1 MERWRHPNHQRSC
14 KTNQACLWLPCAAVI
29 GLGIPGLPAR
39 GGSTSLFTLAAAGS
53 SGFQTHD
60 WVLLFFLVLTLFVA
74 AFSAAAETALTSVN
88 RLRIRNLAEE
98 GDANARII
106 SNLLRKPQV
115 FLTTILVVS
124 NVAVITGSTLATI
137 IAVDLDFNGAEIIST
152 ALLSLV
158 VLIFC
163 EITPKSIAVQAPE
176 RWARWLVRP
185 VEALMFV
192 LRPLVIALTWIT
204 SGMVRLFGGGAARY
218 TTQFVT
224 EDELRL
230 LVEVGEEEGVLEEEE
245 REMID
250 NVFDLS
256 DTAVREIMIPRIDMV
271 TVEADDDIR
280 EATQVILQGGQ
291 SRIPVYEDSIDNII
305 GVLYAKDL
313 LRIHALNQQA
323 SVRSVMRPPFF
334 VPESKHLDDLL
345 REMQSQRVHIAIV
358 VDEYGSVSGLITI
371 EDLVEEIVGDIQDE
385 YDIEEQLVEKTGEDE
400 FILDA
405 KLGLDEFEEEIDRRL
420 PEDGY
425 ETVGGFVISQLDKIP
440 SAGDTVRFEDMAF
453 TVLGTKGR
461 RITKLRVERGLATPQ
476 PDGDQENLSGSE
488 TPLALP
494 AAPDTSGVRTSP
506 QSRPRQ

>member
-1 MERWRHPNHQRSC
+1 MESDS
-14 KTNQACLWLPCAAVI
+14 T
-29 GLGIPGLPAR
+29 GLAG
-39 GGSTSLFTLAAAGS
+39 LFTLAAAGPH
-53 SGFQTHD
+53 GFQPQD
-60 WVLLFFLVLTLFVA
+60 WVLLFFLFLTLIVA
-74 AFSAAAETALTSVN
+74 AISAGAETALTSVN

-98 GDANARII
+98 GDINAKHITR
-106 SNLLRKPQV
+106 LLQRPQG
-115 FLTTILVVS
+115 FLTTILVIS

-152 ALLSLV
+152 VLLSLI

-163 EITPKSIAVQAPE
+163 EITPKSIAVQSPE

-185 VEALMFV
+185 VETMMFV
-192 LRPLVIALTWIT
+192 LRPVVFVLTWIT
-204 SGMVRLFGGGAARY
+204 SGMVRLFGGHGTHY
-218 TTQFVT
+218 STQFVT

-256 DTAVREIMIPRIDMV
+256 DTAVREIMVPRIDMV

-280 EATQVILQGGQ
+280 SATQVVLQGGQ
-291 SRIPVYEDSIDNII
+291 SRIPVYEDTIDNII

-313 LRIHALNQQA
+313 LRVYALGEQA
-323 SVRSVMRPPFF
+323 SIRSMVRPPFF
-334 VPESKHLDDLL
+334 VPESKRLDDLL
-345 REMQSQRVHIAIV
+345 REMQSQRVHMAIV
-358 VDEYGSVSGLITI
+358 VDEYGSVAGLVTI
-371 EDLVEEIVGDIQDE
+371 EDVVEEIIGDIQDE
-385 YDIEEQLVEKTGEDE
+385 YDVEERLFEKLGEND

-405 KLGLDEFEEEIDRRL
+405 KVSLDEFEELVEREL

-440 SAGDTVRFEDMAF
+440 SVGDTVRFEDMAF

-461 RITKLRVERGLATPQ
+461 RITKLRVERGLPPQ
-476 PDGDQENLSGSE
+476 SAEEQAMSSGTD

-494 AAPDTSGVRTSP
+494 AAPDASADEHTP
-506 QSRPRQ
+506 QPRPQE

>member
-1 MERWRHPNHQRSC
+1 M
-14 KTNQACLWLPCAAVI
+14 
-29 GLGIPGLPAR
+29 
-39 GGSTSLFTLAAAGS
+39 
-53 SGFQTHD
+53 
-60 WVLLFFLVLTLFVA
+60 LFFLFLTLIVA
-74 AFSAAAETALTSVN
+74 AISAGAETALTSVN

-98 GDANARII
+98 GDAKARRITK
-106 SNLLRKPQV
+106 LLQKPQS

-137 IAVDLDFNGAEIIST
+137 IAVDLDFNGAEVIST
-152 ALLSLV
+152 ALLSLI

-163 EITPKSIAVQAPE
+163 EITPKSIAVLAPE

-185 VEALMFV
+185 VETIMFV
-192 LRPLVIALTWIT
+192 LRPLVVALTWVT
-204 SGMVRLFGGGAARY
+204 SGMVRLFGGRGSHY
-218 TTQFVT
+218 STQFVT

-250 NVFDLS
+250 NVFELS
-256 DTAVREIMIPRIDMV
+256 DTAVREIMVPRIDMV

-280 EATQVILQGGQ
+280 AATQLILQGGQ

-313 LRIHALNQQA
+313 LRIYAQDQQA
-323 SVRSVMRPPFF
+323 TIREMVRPPFF
-334 VPESKHLDDLL
+334 VPESKRLDDLL

-358 VDEYGSVSGLITI
+358 VDEYGSVAGLVTI
-371 EDLVEEIVGDIQDE
+371 EDLVEEIIGDIQDE
-385 YDIEEQLVEKTGEDE
+385 YDVEEQLFEKLGEND

-405 KLGLDEFEEEIDRRL
+405 KVSLDEFEELVEREL

-440 SAGDTVRFEDMAF
+440 SVNDTTRYEDMAF

-461 RITKLRVERGLATPQ
+461 RITKLRVERGLPPAQ
-476 PDGDQENLSGSE
+476 PDNGASETPSGGD

-494 AAPDTSGVRTSP
+494 AAQDSSANIPAPPSH
-506 QSRPRQ
+506 PRQ

>member
-1 MERWRHPNHQRSC
+1 MESDS
-14 KTNQACLWLPCAAVI
+14 T
-29 GLGIPGLPAR
+29 GLAG
-39 GGSTSLFTLAAAGS
+39 LFTLAAAGTR
-53 SGFQTHD
+53 GFQPHD
-60 WVLLFFLVLTLFVA
+60 WVLLFFLLLALIVA
-74 AFSAAAETALTSVN
+74 AISAGAETALTSVN

-98 GDANARII
+98 GDAKARRITK
-106 SNLLRKPQV
+106 LLQKPQS

-152 ALLSLV
+152 VLLSLI

-163 EITPKSIAVQAPE
+163 EITPKSIAVLAPE

-185 VEALMFV
+185 VETIMFV
-192 LRPLVIALTWIT
+192 LRPLVIALTWVT
-204 SGMVRLFGGGAARY
+204 SGMVRLFGGRGSHY
-218 TTQFVT
+218 STQFVT

-250 NVFDLS
+250 NVFELS
-256 DTAVREIMIPRIDMV
+256 DTAVREIMVPRIDMV

-280 EATQVILQGGQ
+280 EATQLILQGGQ

-313 LRIHALNQQA
+313 LRIYAQDQQA
-323 SVRSVMRPPFF
+323 TIREMVRPPFF
-334 VPESKHLDDLL
+334 VPESKRLDDLL

-358 VDEYGSVSGLITI
+358 VDEYGSVAGLVTI
-371 EDLVEEIVGDIQDE
+371 EDLVEEIIGDIQDE
-385 YDIEEQLVEKTGEDE
+385 YDVEEQLFEKLGEND

-405 KLGLDEFEEEIDRRL
+405 KVSLDEFEELVEREL

-440 SAGDTVRFEDMAF
+440 SVNDTTRYEDMAF

-461 RITKLRVERGLATPQ
+461 RITKLRVERDLPPVQ
-476 PDGDQENLSGSE
+476 PNNSNGASEAPAGGD

-494 AAPDTSGVRTSP
+494 AAQDSAANIPAPPSH
-506 QSRPRQ
+506 PRQ

>member
-1 MERWRHPNHQRSC
+1 
-14 KTNQACLWLPCAAVI
+14 
-29 GLGIPGLPAR
+29 
-39 GGSTSLFTLAAAGS
+39 
-53 SGFQTHD
+53 
-60 WVLLFFLVLTLFVA
+60 
-74 AFSAAAETALTSVN
+74 
-88 RLRIRNLAEE
+88 NLAEE
-98 GDANARII
+98 GDANAQHIAR
-106 SNLLRKPQV
+106 LLQRPQT
-115 FLTTILVVS
+115 FLTTILVIS
-124 NVAVITGSTLATI
+124 NVAVITGSALATI
-137 IAVDLDFNGAEIIST
+137 IAVDLDFNGAEVIST
-152 ALLSLV
+152 ALLSLI

-185 VEALMFV
+185 VEAMMFA

-204 SGMVRLFGGGAARY
+204 SGMVRLVGGRGGHY
-218 TTQFVT
+218 STQFVT

-256 DTAVREIMIPRIDMV
+256 DTAVREIMVPRIDMV

-280 EATQVILQGGQ
+280 AATQVILQGGQ

-313 LRIHALNQQA
+313 LRIYALTQQA
-323 SVRSVMRPPFF
+323 TIRELVRPPFF
-334 VPESKHLDDLL
+334 VPESKRLDDLL

-358 VDEYGSVSGLITI
+358 VDEYGSVAGLVTI
-371 EDLVEEIVGDIQDE
+371 EDLVEEIIGDIQDE
-385 YDIEEQLVEKTGEDE
+385 YDVEEQLFEKLDE
-400 FILDA
+400 NDFILDA
-405 KLGLDEFEEEIDRRL
+405 KVSLDEFEELVEREL

-440 SAGDTVRFEDMAF
+440 SVSDTVRYEDMAF

-461 RITKLRVERGLATPQ
+461 RITKLRVERGLPPAQ
-476 PDGDQENLSGSE
+476 PNASANGSDDPGSSHSNA
-488 TPLALP
+488 PLALP
-494 AAPDTSGVRTSP
+494 AAQDSSAGVPAP

>member
-1 MERWRHPNHQRSC
+1 MESDS
-14 KTNQACLWLPCAAVI
+14 T
-29 GLGIPGLPAR
+29 GLSG
-39 GGSTSLFTLAAAGS
+39 LFTFAAAGP

-60 WVLLFFLVLTLFVA
+60 WVLLFFLFLTLIVA
-74 AFSAAAETALTSVN
+74 AVSAAAETALTSVN

-106 SNLLRKPQV
+106 ANLLRRPQT
-115 FLTTILVVS
+115 FLTTILIVS
-124 NVAVITGSTLATI
+124 NVAVITGTTLATI
-137 IAVDLDFNGAEIIST
+137 IALDINFNGAEVVST
-152 ALLSLV
+152 ALLSLI

-185 VEALMFV
+185 VEAVMFV
-192 LRPLVIALTWIT
+192 LRPLVVALTWIT
-204 SGMVRLFGGGAARY
+204 SGMVRLFGGGA
-218 TTQFVT
+218 TQYSTRFVT

-230 LVEVGEEEGVLEEEE
+230 LVEVSEEEGVLEEEE

-256 DTAVREIMIPRIDMV
+256 DTAVREIMVPRIDMV
-271 TVEADDDIR
+271 TVEADDDMR
-280 EATQVILQGGQ
+280 EVTQVILQGGQ

-313 LRIHALNQQA
+313 LRVFALSQQA
-323 SVRSVMRPPFF
+323 TVRSLVRPPFF

-345 REMQSQRVHIAIV
+345 REMQSQHVHIAIV
-358 VDEYGSVSGLITI
+358 VDEYGSVAGLVTI
-371 EDLVEEIVGDIQDE
+371 EDLVEEIIGDIQDE
-385 YDIEEQLVEKTGEDE
+385 YDVEEQLSEQTGENE

-405 KLGLDEFEEEIDRRL
+405 KVSLDEFEELLEREL

-425 ETVGGFVISQLDKIP
+425 ETVGGFVIAQLDKIP
-440 SAGDTVRFEDMAF
+440 SPGDTIRFEDMAF
-453 TVLGTKGR
+453 SVLGTKGR
-461 RITKLRVERGLATPQ
+461 RITKLRVERGLPPTH
-476 PDGDQENLSGSE
+476 PDDEQVNASGAD

-494 AAPDTSGVRTSP
+494 APDAPAGRP
-506 QSRPRQ
+506 APPSRPRQ

>member
-1 MERWRHPNHQRSC
+1 MESDS
-14 KTNQACLWLPCAAVI
+14 T
-29 GLGIPGLPAR
+29 GL
-39 GGSTSLFTLAAAGS
+39 SSLFTLAASGS

-60 WVLLFFLVLTLFVA
+60 WVLLFFLFLTLIVA
-74 AFSAAAETALTSVN
+74 AVSAGAETALTSVN

-98 GDANARII
+98 GDANARVIA
-106 SNLLRKPQV
+106 NLLRKPQV
-115 FLTTILVVS
+115 FLTTILVIS

-152 ALLSLV
+152 TLLSLI

-185 VEALMFV
+185 VQGMMFV
-192 LRPLVIALTWIT
+192 LRPLVAALTWIT
-204 SGMVRLFGGGAARY
+204 SGMVRLFGAGGTHY
-218 TTQFVT
+218 STQFVT

-256 DTAVREIMIPRIDMV
+256 DTAVREIMVPRIDMV

-280 EATQVILQGGQ
+280 NATQVILQGGQ

-313 LRIHALNQQA
+313 LRVYALSQQETI
-323 SVRSVMRPPFF
+323 RSLVRPPFF
-334 VPESKHLDDLL
+334 VPESKRLDDLL
-345 REMQSQRVHIAIV
+345 REMQSQHVHIAIV
-358 VDEYGSVSGLITI
+358 VDEYGSVSGLVTI
-371 EDLVEEIVGDIQDE
+371 EDLVEEIIGDIQDE
-385 YDIEEQLVEKTGEDE
+385 YDVEEQLFEQLGENE

-405 KLGLDEFEEEIDRRL
+405 KLPLDEFEELLEREL

-425 ETVGGFVISQLDKIP
+425 DTVGGFVISQLDKIP
-440 SAGDTVRFEDMAF
+440 SAGDTTRYEDMAF

-461 RITKLRVERGLATPQ
+461 RITKLRVERSLPPVQ
-476 PDGDQENLSGSE
+476 PDDENETSSGE
-488 TPLALP
+488 TPPLALP
-494 AAPDTSGVRTSP
+494 AASDSQAGQRAP
-506 QSRPRQ
+506 QSTPQQSHQRQ

>member
-1 MERWRHPNHQRSC
+1 VESDS
-14 KTNQACLWLPCAAVI
+14 T
-29 GLGIPGLPAR
+29 GLTG
-39 GGSTSLFTLAAAGS
+39 LFTLAAAGAK
-53 SGFQTHD
+53 GFQTHD
-60 WVLLFFLVLTLFVA
+60 WVLLFFLFLTLIVA
-74 AFSAAAETALTSVN
+74 AISAGAETALTSVN

-98 GDANARII
+98 GDTNAQHIAK
-106 SNLLRKPQV
+106 LLQRPQT
-115 FLTTILVVS
+115 FLTTILVIS
-124 NVAVITGSTLATI
+124 NVAVITGSALATI

-152 ALLSLV
+152 ALLSLI

-176 RWARWLVRP
+176 RWARWLVRL
-185 VEALMFV
+185 VETMMFV
-192 LRPLVIALTWIT
+192 LRPVVFALTWVT
-204 SGMVRLFGGGAARY
+204 SGMVRLFGGRGTHYA
-218 TTQFVT
+218 TQFVT

-256 DTAVREIMIPRIDMV
+256 DTAVREIMVPRIDMV

-280 EATQVILQGGQ
+280 AATEVILQGGQ
-291 SRIPVYEDSIDNII
+291 SRIPVYEDTIDNII

-313 LRIHALNQQA
+313 LRIYALNQQTTIRGL
-323 SVRSVMRPPFF
+323 VRPPFF
-334 VPESKHLDDLL
+334 VPESKRLDDLL

-358 VDEYGSVSGLITI
+358 VDEYGSVAGLVTI
-371 EDLVEEIVGDIQDE
+371 EDLVEEIIGDIQDE
-385 YDIEEQLVEKTGEDE
+385 YDVEEQLFEKLDE
-400 FILDA
+400 NDFILDA
-405 KLGLDEFEEEIDRRL
+405 KVSLAEFEELVEREL

-440 SAGDTVRFEDMAF
+440 SVNDTVRYEDMAF

-461 RITKLRVERGLATPQ
+461 RITKLRVERGLPPAQ
-476 PDGDQENLSGSE
+476 PNDDPSAIDGVE

-494 AAPDTSGVRTSP
+494 AAQDSSAGLPAP
-506 QSRPRQ
+506 QSRPRS

>member
-1 MERWRHPNHQRSC
+1 VESDS
-14 KTNQACLWLPCAAVI
+14 T
-29 GLGIPGLPAR
+29 GL
-39 GGSTSLFTLAAAGS
+39 SSLFTLAAAGS
-53 SGFQTHD
+53 TGFQTHD
-60 WVLLFFLVLTLFVA
+60 WVLLFFLFLTLIVA
-74 AFSAAAETALTSVN
+74 AISAGAETALTSVN

-98 GDANARII
+98 GDASARRITR
-106 SNLLRKPQV
+106 LLQRPQT

-124 NVAVITGSTLATI
+124 NVAVITGSSLATI

-152 ALLSLV
+152 TLLSLI

-176 RWARWLVRP
+176 RWARWLVGP
-185 VEALMFV
+185 VEAIMFV

-204 SGMVRLFGGGAARY
+204 SGMVRLFGGRGSHY
-218 TTQFVT
+218 STQFVT

-256 DTAVREIMIPRIDMV
+256 DTSVREIMVPRIDMV

-280 EATQVILQGGQ
+280 EATQLILQGGQ
-291 SRIPVYEDSIDNII
+291 SRIPVYEDTIDNII

-313 LRIHALNQQA
+313 LRVYAQNQ
-323 SVRSVMRPPFF
+323 RETIRGLLRPPLF
-334 VPESKHLDDLL
+334 VPESKRLDDLL
-345 REMQSQRVHIAIV
+345 REMQSQRVHLAIA
-358 VDEYGSVSGLITI
+358 VDEYGSVAGLVTI
-371 EDLVEEIVGDIQDE
+371 EDVVETIIGDIQDE
-385 YDIEEQLVEKTGEDE
+385 YDVEEQLFEAIGENE

-405 KLGLDEFEEEIDRRL
+405 KVSLDEFEELVDRKL

-440 SAGDTVRFEDMAF
+440 SVGDTVRFQDMAF
-453 TVLGTKGR
+453 NVLGTKGR
-461 RITKLRVERGLATPQ
+461 RITKLQLERDLPPEQ
-476 PDGDQENLSGSE
+476 SDNPDDSSNGSRAD

-494 AAPDTSGVRTSP
+494 SGPDSSSSGRVSP
-506 QSRPRQ
+506 SPSPPSRPRQ

>member
-1 MERWRHPNHQRSC
+1 MESDS
-14 KTNQACLWLPCAAVI
+14 T
-29 GLGIPGLPAR
+29 GLSG
-39 GGSTSLFTLAAAGS
+39 LFTLAAAGS
-53 SGFQTHD
+53 RGFQTHD
-60 WVLLFFLVLTLFVA
+60 WVLLFFLFLTLVVA
-74 AFSAAAETALTSVN
+74 AISAGAETALTSVS

-98 GDANARII
+98 GDAKAKRVAK
-106 SNLLRKPQV
+106 LLQKPQS

-137 IAVDLDFNGAEIIST
+137 IAVDLDFSGAEVIST
-152 ALLSLV
+152 ALLSLI

-163 EITPKSIAVQAPE
+163 EITPKSIAVLSPV

-185 VEALMFV
+185 LEAIMFV
-192 LRPLVIALTWIT
+192 LQPLVIALTWVT
-204 SGMVRLFGGGAARY
+204 SGMVRLFGGRGSHY
-218 TTQFVT
+218 STQFVT

-256 DTAVREIMIPRIDMV
+256 DTAVREIMVPRIDMV

-280 EATQVILQGGQ
+280 AATQVILQGGQ

-313 LRIHALNQQA
+313 LRIYAMDQQA
-323 SVRSVMRPPFF
+323 TIREMVRPPFF
-334 VPESKHLDDLL
+334 VPESKRLDDLL

-358 VDEYGSVSGLITI
+358 VDEYGSVAGLVTI
-371 EDLVEEIVGDIQDE
+371 EDLVEEIIGDIQDE
-385 YDIEEQLVEKTGEDE
+385 YDVEEQLFEKLGEND

-405 KLGLDEFEEEIDRRL
+405 KVSLDEFEELVEREL

-440 SAGDTVRFEDMAF
+440 SVNDTTRYEDMAF

-461 RITKLRVERGLATPQ
+461 RITKLRVERGLPPAQADNGASETPSG
-476 PDGDQENLSGSE
+476 GD

-494 AAPDTSGVRTSP
+494 AAQDSSANIPAPPSH
-506 QSRPRQ
+506 PRQ

>member
-1 MERWRHPNHQRSC
+1 MESDS
-14 KTNQACLWLPCAAVI
+14 T
-29 GLGIPGLPAR
+29 GLAG
-39 GGSTSLFTLAAAGS
+39 LFTLAAAGS
-53 SGFQTHD
+53 QGFQTHD
-60 WVLLFFLVLTLFVA
+60 WVLLFFLFLTLIVA
-74 AFSAAAETALTSVN
+74 AISAGAETALTSVN

-98 GDANARII
+98 GDANAQHIAK
-106 SNLLRKPQV
+106 LLQKPQS

-152 ALLSLV
+152 ALLSLI

-163 EITPKSIAVQAPE
+163 EITPKSIAVLAPE

-185 VEALMFV
+185 VEAIMFV
-192 LRPLVIALTWIT
+192 LQPLVIALTWVT
-204 SGMVRLFGGGAARY
+204 SGMVRLFGGSGNRY
-218 TTQFVT
+218 STQFVT

-250 NVFDLS
+250 NVFELS
-256 DTAVREIMIPRIDMV
+256 DTAVREIMVPRIDMV

-280 EATQVILQGGQ
+280 TATELILQGGQ

-313 LRIHALNQQA
+313 LRIYAQDQHATIREM
-323 SVRSVMRPPFF
+323 VRPPFF
-334 VPESKHLDDLL
+334 VPESKRLDDLL
-345 REMQSQRVHIAIV
+345 REMQSQHVHIAIV
-358 VDEYGSVSGLITI
+358 VDEYGSVAGLVTI
-371 EDLVEEIVGDIQDE
+371 EDLVEEIIGDIQDE
-385 YDIEEQLVEKTGEDE
+385 YDVEEQLFEKLGEND

-405 KLGLDEFEEEIDRRL
+405 KVSLDEFEELVEREL

-440 SAGDTVRFEDMAF
+440 SVNDTTRYEDMAF

-461 RITKLRVERGLATPQ
+461 RITKLRVERGLPPAQ
-476 PDGDQENLSGSE
+476 PDDGASETPSSGE

-494 AAPDTSGVRTSP
+494 AAQDSSANIPAPPSH
-506 QSRPRQ
+506 PRQ

>member
-1 MERWRHPNHQRSC
+1 MESDS
-14 KTNQACLWLPCAAVI
+14 T
-29 GLGIPGLPAR
+29 GLA
-39 GGSTSLFTLAAAGS
+39 SLFTLAAAGP
-53 SGFQTHD
+53 SGFQSRD
-60 WVLLFFLVLTLFVA
+60 WVLLFFLVLSLIVA
-74 AFSAAAETALTSVN
+74 AFSASAETALTSVN

-98 GDANARII
+98 GDANAKRITR
-106 SNLLRKPQV
+106 LLQKPQI
-115 FLTTILVVS
+115 FLTTILVMS

-137 IAVDLDFNGAEIIST
+137 IAVDLNFNGAEVIST
-152 ALLSLV
+152 AVVSLV

-176 RWARWLVRP
+176 RWARWFVRP

-192 LRPLVIALTWIT
+192 LRPLVFALTWIT
-204 SGMVRLFGGGAARY
+204 SGMVRLFGGGGSQYNTR
-218 TTQFVT
+218 FVT

-256 DTAVREIMIPRIDMV
+256 DTAVREIMVPRIDMV

-280 EATQVILQGGQ
+280 AVTQVILQGGQ
-291 SRIPVYEDSIDNII
+291 SRIPVYEDTIDNII

-313 LRIHALNQQA
+313 LRVYALSQQA
-323 SVRSVMRPPFF
+323 TVRSLVRPPFF
-334 VPESKHLDDLL
+334 VPESKRLDDLL
-345 REMQSQRVHIAIV
+345 REMQTQHVHIAIV
-358 VDEYGSVSGLITI
+358 VDEYGSVAGLVTI
-371 EDLVEEIVGDIQDE
+371 EDLVEEIIGDIQDE
-385 YDIEEQLVEKTGEDE
+385 YDFEEQLFEQLGVNE

-405 KLGLDEFEEEIDRRL
+405 KISLDEFEELVDRTL

-440 SAGDTVRFEDMAF
+440 SVGDTVRFEDMAF

-461 RITKLRVERGLATPQ
+461 RITKLRVERGLPPAQ
-476 PDGDQENLSGSE
+476 PDDEDAETSSASGSD

-494 AAPDTSGVRTSP
+494 APDHSANNSPNNSAANQPAP

>member
-1 MERWRHPNHQRSC
+1 
-14 KTNQACLWLPCAAVI
+14 
-29 GLGIPGLPAR
+29 
-39 GGSTSLFTLAAAGS
+39 
-53 SGFQTHD
+53 
-60 WVLLFFLVLTLFVA
+60 LLFFLLLTLIVA
-74 AFSAAAETALTSVN
+74 AISAGAETALTSVN

-98 GDANARII
+98 GDANARRITK
-106 SNLLRKPQV
+106 LLQHPQN

-152 ALLSLV
+152 VLLSLI

-185 VEALMFV
+185 VEAIMFV

-204 SGMVRLFGGGAARY
+204 SGMVRLVGGRGSHY
-218 TTQFVT
+218 STQFVT

-256 DTAVREIMIPRIDMV
+256 DTAVREIMVPRIDMV

-280 EATQVILQGGQ
+280 AATQVILQGGQ

-313 LRIHALNQQA
+313 LRIYALNQQA
-323 SVRSVMRPPFF
+323 TIRSLVRPPFF
-334 VPESKHLDDLL
+334 VPESKRLDDLL

-358 VDEYGSVSGLITI
+358 VDEYGSVAGLVTI
-371 EDLVEEIVGDIQDE
+371 EDLVEEIIGDIQDE
-385 YDIEEQLVEKTGEDE
+385 YDVEEQLFEKLGEND

-405 KLGLDEFEEEIDRRL
+405 KVGLDEFEELMDREL

-425 ETVGGFVISQLDKIP
+425 ETVGGFVISELDKIP
-440 SAGDTVRFEDMAF
+440 NVNDTVRYEDMAF

-461 RITKLRVERGLATPQ
+461 RITKLRVERGLSQAQ
-476 PDGDQENLSGSE
+476 PNDNASDPPSGPD

-494 AAPDTSGVRTSP
+494 AAQDSSTNIPTPPSHP
-506 QSRPRQ
+506 HQ